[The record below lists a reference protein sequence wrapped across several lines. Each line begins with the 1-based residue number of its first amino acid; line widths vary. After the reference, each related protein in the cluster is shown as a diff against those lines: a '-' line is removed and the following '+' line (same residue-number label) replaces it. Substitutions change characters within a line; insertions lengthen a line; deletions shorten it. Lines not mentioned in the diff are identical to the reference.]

1 MGAMIRVENL
11 VKKFGDFAAVDNI
24 SFEVPKGEIF
34 AFLGPNGAG
43 KTTTIKVLTTLLKPT
58 SGTVELDGMNP
69 ATHENEVRK
78 RFGIVF
84 QDPSLD
90 QDLTAWENM
99 DLHGVLYHVPG
110 KVRRERA
117 ETLLKMFELWERKD
131 ALVKT
136 FSGGMRRRLEI
147 ARGFLHTPKI
157 LFLDEP
163 TLGLD
168 PQSRN
173 QLWSHVKRQ
182 NEADNVTVFLTTH
195 YMDEA
200 DRVARP
206 HRRDRPRAHRGHWNG
221 HATERENEH
230 AVARRSISGVDRL
243 DDPRRSGDIGGS
255 NAANGENVSRRSAAM
270 NAIYILW
277 LREVK
282 KYSRSRVQI
291 IASLGQPLLYLLV
304 LGFGLGPVFKK
315 AGGGSY
321 LQFMAPGIIGMAV
334 LFTSVFSGI
343 ALLWDRQ
350 FGFLKETLVAPVPR
364 INVMIGRTLGGAT
377 VAMLQGLLIV
387 IVCLIAGFRPVSW
400 VGIPL
405 GIGFMAMIAI
415 VFAAL
420 GTSIGS
426 SLQDM
431 QGFQLIMNFLVLPIF
446 FLSGA
451 LFPLNNLPK
460 ALAFVTALDPLS
472 YGVDGLRAA
481 LIGTAHF
488 GALLDAVVLVIV
500 GAGLL
505 CLGAWRFS
513 KIEI

>member
-1 MGAMIRVENL
+1 M
-11 VKKFGDFAAVDNI
+11 
-24 SFEVPKGEIF
+24 S
-34 AFLGPNGAG
+34 
-43 KTTTIKVLTTLLKPT
+43 
-58 SGTVELDGMNP
+58 
-69 ATHENEVRK
+69 
-78 RFGIVF
+78 
-84 QDPSLD
+84 
-90 QDLTAWENM
+90 
-99 DLHGVLYHVPG
+99 
-110 KVRRERA
+110 
-117 ETLLKMFELWERKD
+117 
-131 ALVKT
+131 
-136 FSGGMRRRLEI
+136 
-147 ARGFLHTPKI
+147 
-157 LFLDEP
+157 
-163 TLGLD
+163 
-168 PQSRN
+168 
-173 QLWSHVKRQ
+173 
-182 NEADNVTVFLTTH
+182 
-195 YMDEA
+195 
-200 DRVARP
+200 
-206 HRRDRPRAHRGHWNG
+206 
-221 HATERENEH
+221 
-230 AVARRSISGVDRL
+230 
-243 DDPRRSGDIGGS
+243 
-255 NAANGENVSRRSAAM
+255 
-270 NAIYILW
+270 AIYILW

-387 IVCLIAGFRPVSW
+387 IVCLFAGFRPVSW
-400 VGIPL
+400 AGIPVGIA
-405 GIGFMAMIAI
+405 FMAMIAI

-481 LIGTAHF
+481 LIGAAHF
-488 GALLDAVVLVIV
+488 GALLDAVVLATV
-500 GAGLL
+500 AAALL
-505 CLGAWRFS
+505 CFGAWRFS